1 MKSALNAEGISFGY
15 QDRNIVEDF
24 GIYIRQGEIASIV
37 GPNGS
42 GKSTV
47 LRLLTRLVQPRSG
60 VVFLEGE
67 AIARMKT
74 RKIAQSLTM
83 LPQTQDHN
91 LDLTV
96 RDLVKQGRH
105 PHLKWYEECRNE
117 HEDIVDWALEMT
129 RLTEMQY
136 RSLFTLSGG
145 ERQRAWIAM
154 AVAQTPHTLLLDEPT
169 TYLDVA
175 HQLEVME
182 LLQHL
187 NRTQGITI
195 VMVLHDLNQ
204 AARYSDRIIA
214 MKDGSVVSDGTPHEV
229 YVPAFFSQ
237 VFGIEAKIYEDEGK
251 PVYTPRGLAKA
262 KAKEESFNGIGVA
275 KAAVGN

>member
-1 MKSALNAEGISFGY
+1 MKSVLKAESIQFGY
-15 QDRNIVEDF
+15 DNRNIVENFDLN
-24 GIYIRQGEIASIV
+24 IQQGEMASIV

-47 LRLLTRLVQPRSG
+47 LRLLTRLAQPRSG

-67 AIARMKT
+67 ALARMNTKKVA
-74 RKIAQSLTM
+74 RKLTM
-83 LPQTQDHN
+83 LPQIQDHN

-96 RDLVKQGRH
+96 RDLVRQGRH

-117 HEDIVDWALEMT
+117 HEDIVDWALTMT
-129 RLTEMQY
+129 NLTELQY
-136 RSLFTLSGG
+136 RSIYTLSGG

-187 NRTQGITI
+187 NRQQGITI
-195 VMVLHDLNQ
+195 IMVLHDLNQ

-214 MKDGSVVSDGTPHEV
+214 MKDGTIVSQGTPQEV
-229 YVPAFFSQ
+229 YIPSFFSQ
-237 VFGIEAKIYEDEGK
+237 VFGIEAKVYEDEGK

-262 KAKEESFNGIGVA
+262 KIGGETNNGVGIA
-275 KAAVGN
+275 KAVSGN

>member
-1 MKSALNAEGISFGY
+1 MENVLTSEGLHFGY
-15 QDRNIVEDF
+15 HNRNIVENF
-24 GIYIRQGEIASIV
+24 GLSIRKGEMASIV

-47 LRLLTRLVQPRSG
+47 LRLLTRLVRPNKG
-60 VVFLEGE
+60 IVYLEGE
-67 AIARMKT
+67 AIALMNTKQVA
-74 RKIAQSLTM
+74 RKLTM
-83 LPQTQDHN
+83 LPQTQDPN

-117 HEDIVDWALEMT
+117 HEDAVDWALQMT
-129 RLTEMQY
+129 DMTKLQH
-136 RSLFTLSGG
+136 RSLYTLSGG

-182 LLQHL
+182 LLQFL
-187 NRTQGITI
+187 NRKQGITI
-195 VMVLHDLNQ
+195 VMVMHDLNQ
-204 AARYSDRIIA
+204 ASRYSDRIIA
-214 MKDGSVVSDGTPHEV
+214 MKDGKLVSQGSPAEV
-229 YVPAFFSQ
+229 FLPDFFSQ
-237 VFGIEAKIYEDEGK
+237 VFGIEANVYEDEGK
-251 PVYTPRGLAKA
+251 PVYTPRGLAISRKW
-262 KAKEESFNGIGVA
+262 EELHV
-275 KAAVGN
+275 